1 MRLREVHLSAEAIED
16 LQQGRSFYD
25 AQENGVGDYFLES
38 VLGDLAALRLHA
50 GVHRRVYGHFR
61 LLCSRF
67 PSRSITTSRRW
78 AFGWLPSSICAVVPR
93 GFAVASARDGLASFA
108 RGADPKSTDA

>member
-1 MRLREVHLSAEAIED
+1 MRLREVHLSAEAIDD

-67 PSRSITTSRRW
+67 P
-78 AFGWLPSSICAVVPR
+78 
-93 GFAVASARDGLASFA
+93 FAVYYDIASVRVRVVAILDMRRRPAWVRSGLGKRRS
-108 RGADPKSTDA
+108 R